1 MKRNQFKFTK
11 YLCVLI
17 IIFGAL
23 DSQDSFAQRKKKKKK
38 GEQEVVEKPEEKK
51 EPKVKTIAE
60 LTVKDTKTDGLFTI
74 YQDTTSGS
82 VKIFIKEEQ
91 FGKEFIYQSFSM
103 GGPAQL
109 FLNQN
114 MLRETWLF
122 SVRKVYDR
130 IEFVRS
136 NTNYYYDPSNAVS
149 KAANVD
155 VSEAVFYSVKATGKD
170 STGILIPVDGL
181 FLSQKLD
188 AVKPVLPPGFPP
200 NLMLNLGSLKKD
212 KSGYSKLRSY
222 PDNTDFVVNLAYE
235 NPAPRNRGDGAV
247 TDARYVNVKM
257 QHSFLEVPEN
267 DFKARADDPR
277 VGYFMEQV
285 TDLTSYTSTPYKDII
300 HRWNLVKKDPNAAI
314 SDPVEPITWWVEN
327 TTPVEWRNSILQAGR
342 NWNAAFESAGF
353 SNAVVMKMMPDDA
366 EWDPADI
373 RYNVIRWVS
382 SNLGFAI
389 GPSFVNPRTGQI
401 LGADIT
407 VDFGIMNGANNEAAL
422 FDALTSNANY
432 MNQHAL
438 CQIGQGLKAQLGM
451 ATTVVDIYGSEADS
465 DELKHQFMNF
475 LIMHEM
481 GHTMGLNHNMKA
493 SNMLSPAELA
503 DQKVT
508 RAKGL
513 TGSVMDYPSP
523 NLIIQDA
530 PIDYYTTKAGP
541 YDHWA
546 IEFGYRQFA
555 EGEEEAGLKKI
566 LARSGESDLAFGNDA
581 DIVSPFGGVDP
592 RVRTWDMSNDMV
604 AYASGQYELV
614 NNTMSKLKDKFVV
627 DGESYHNLY
636 ARFNGLRSRRFGMTQ
651 GLVGYIGGIYVDR
664 SFVGP
669 DSGKNPMTPVSSEY
683 QRSAM
688 RAISKYLLAPDA
700 FSADEQVYPYL
711 QLQRRGF
718 NFGGGG
724 EDANVQANAAQVQG
738 IVFGFVLSPVVMQ
751 RINNTSLYGNDYS
764 LSEVVNDLVKAV
776 FDADMNKNVN
786 LYRQNA
792 QTMLVNRLGGI
803 VNDERR
809 YDNASK
815 SVAFA
820 SLNSLKAKLKRSTA
834 GDAMTKAHR
843 SHLVHIIDKAMDQD

>member
-1 MKRNQFKFTK
+1 
-11 YLCVLI
+11 VLI
-17 IIFGAL
+17 IFFGAL
-23 DSQDSFAQRKKKKKK
+23 DSQNSFAQRKKKNKKK
-38 GEQEVVEKPEEKK
+38 DKTEMVEKKK
-51 EPKVKTIAE
+51 EKEKTIAE
-60 LTVKDTKTDGLFTI
+60 LTIKDAKTDGLFTI

-91 FGKEFIYQSFSM
+91 FGKEYIYQSFSM

-122 SVRKVYDR
+122 SVRKVFDR

-136 NTNYYYDPSNAVS
+136 NTSFYYDPANAIS

-155 VSEAVFYSVKATGKD
+155 VSEAVFYSIKATGKD
-170 STGILIPVDGL
+170 STGVLIPVDGL

-222 PDNTDFVVNLAYE
+222 PNNTDFVVNLAYE
-235 NPAPRNRGDGAV
+235 NPSPRNGGGRSV

-267 DFKARADDPR
+267 DYKPRYDDPR
-277 VGYFMEQV
+277 VGYFMQQV
-285 TDLTSYTSTPYKDII
+285 NDLTSYSPTPYKDII
-300 HRWNLVKKDPNAAI
+300 NRWDLVKKDPDATL

-327 TTPVEWRNSILQAGR
+327 TTPVEWRETILQAGR
-342 NWNAAFESAGF
+342 NWNEAFESAGF

-366 EWDPADI
+366 DWDPSDI

-382 SNLGFAI
+382 SSLGFAI

-401 LGADIT
+401 LGSDIT
-407 VDFGIMNGANNEAAL
+407 VDFGIMNGANTSAAL
-422 FDALTSNANY
+422 YDAFTSNTNFQ
-432 MNQHAL
+432 NQHAQ
-438 CQIGQGLKAQLGM
+438 CQIGQGLQMQFGM
-451 ATTVVDIYGSEADS
+451 ASTVVDVFSEEADL
-465 DELKHQFMNF
+465 DQLKHQFMNF

-493 SNMLSPAELA
+493 SSMLSPEELA
-503 DQKVT
+503 NQEIT
-508 RAKGL
+508 RKKGV

-530 PIDYYTTKAGP
+530 PVDYYTTKAGP
-541 YDHWA
+541 YDLWA
-546 IEFGYRQFA
+546 IEFGYRQFKD
-555 EGEEEAGLKKI
+555 GEEEEGLKKI
-566 LARSGESDLAFGNDA
+566 LARSNENDLTFGNDA
-581 DIVSPFGGVDP
+581 DIVSPFGGIDP
-592 RVRTWDMSNDMV
+592 RVRTWDLSNDMV
-604 AYASGQYELV
+604 AFASGQYELV
-614 NNTMSKLKDKFVV
+614 NHTMSKLKDKFVV
-627 DGESYHNLY
+627 EGKSYQNL
-636 ARFNGLRSRRFGMTQ
+636 RSKFGGLRSQRFGMTQ
-651 GLVGYIGGIYVDR
+651 GVVGYIGGVYVDR

-669 DSGKNPMTPVSSEY
+669 DSGKNPFTPVPEDY
-683 QRSAM
+683 QRKAM
-688 RAISKYLLAPDA
+688 KTLAKYVLAPDA

-718 NFGGGG
+718 NLGGGG
-724 EDANVQANAAQVQG
+724 EDANVQAYAAQVQG
-738 IVFGFVLSPVVMQ
+738 IVFGFVLSPMVMQ
-751 RINNTSLYGNDYS
+751 RINNTSLYGNTYS
-764 LSEVVNDLVKAV
+764 LSEVVNDLVKAT
-776 FDADMNKNVN
+776 FDADMNKSVN

-792 QTMLVNRLGGI
+792 QTMLVKRLGSI
-803 VNDERR
+803 VNAKSR

-820 SLNSLKAKLKRSTA
+820 SLNTLNAKLKRSTA
-834 GDAMTKAHR
+834 GDALTKAHR
-843 SHLVHIIDKAMDQD
+843 THLVHIIGKSLDQD